1 MIEEIKRK
9 YDDKDNMKETE
20 RIPSIPIFEFA
31 SKNRPQYTIA
41 IPTYKRTDLLKFA
54 IDSCLNQMDFDDYEI
69 LVVDNN
75 PERHDETEMLMLNNY
90 HLPNIAYYKNVEN
103 IGMTGNWN
111 KLYLLARTE
120 WVVML
125 HDDDMLYPDFMKIMS
140 QIIANDKNAVCIYN
154 CYNSIRSMDNIQPKR
169 NKQNIKV
176 MTLKE
181 KDYLTGC
188 HLHAPCGMTIR
199 RDVVFNIGGFNPN
212 FYPSLDYHFHVKLA
226 HYYTVRWLRGYPL
239 ATYRWMVNT
248 GGKLETLYGWI
259 KQDNKIKRLIK
270 ENNFVIGGIFQEIYL
285 KKFNYMFIKHWNSNN
300 MYNIEL
306 PKISIIDNVVYYLL
320 KFIWGYKKKI
330 RKYYIVHIL
339 N

>member
-9 YDDKDNMKETE
+9 YDDKDNIKETQKT
-20 RIPSIPIFEFA
+20 PSIPIFEFA
-31 SKNRPQYTIA
+31 SRNKPQYTIA

-54 IDSCLNQMDFDDYEI
+54 IDSCLNQIDFDDYEI

-75 PERHDETEMLMLNNY
+75 PERHDETELLMLNNY

-140 QIIANDKNAVCIYN
+140 QIIANDKDAVCIYN
-154 CYNSIRSMDNIQPKR
+154 CYNSIKSMDNIQPKR
-169 NKQNIKV
+169 DKQNIKV

-199 RDVVFNIGGFNPN
+199 RDIVFNVGGFNPD

-239 ATYRWMVNT
+239 ATYRWMVNA
-248 GGKLETLYGWI
+248 GGRPETVPMWVA
-259 KQDNKIKRLIK
+259 KDSQIKRLISK
-270 ENNFVIGGIFQEIYL
+270 NNRVIGHFMQESYL
-285 KKFNYMFIKHWNSNN
+285 RHFNKLYVRNWNKGRNIK
-300 MYNIEL
+300 IEEPQDSL
-306 PKISIIDNVVYYLL
+306 YDIISYYIL
-320 KFIWGYKKKI
+320 KFIWGLPKKL
-330 RKYYIVHIL
+330 RKSYTKDL